1 MVPAGGNITHTMLTN
16 KKAILKQYGEIL
28 FREELEEERVSRVKK
43 IILAYDMDAAE
54 NFWEKKFG
62 NPHKRSVRVRVP
74 IQSTTG
80 GTFSLAEYGEVSRA
94 STKWMQQRSEG
105 ALRYMRSASR
115 CSPGASRL

>member
-1 MVPAGGNITHTMLTN
+1 M
-16 KKAILKQYGEIL
+16 
-28 FREELEEERVSRVKK
+28 SRVKK

-105 ALRYMRSASR
+105 ALRYMRAVQERATTSKTVAHNTGQKNKKKKGDRVELTWKSYVLQEAESIR
-115 CSPGASRL
+115 TH